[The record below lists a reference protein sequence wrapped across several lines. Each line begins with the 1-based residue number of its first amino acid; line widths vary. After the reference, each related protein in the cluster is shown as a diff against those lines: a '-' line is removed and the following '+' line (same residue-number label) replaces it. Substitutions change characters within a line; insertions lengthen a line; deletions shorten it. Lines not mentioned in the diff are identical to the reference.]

1 MSKVLD
7 LITIGEKSI
16 IVVDEDPSLN
26 VGTLSE
32 IGTIAIHNTGIAG
45 NIWLK
50 TGVSPKDWYSLVGE
64 VKSPEIIELSGLD
77 IANKYIKLK
86 KKPYNDLRVVTE
98 EGLQQI
104 LGMDF
109 RLNVDTIEWDG
120 MQLDGQLEEGEILAI
135 YY

>member
-26 VGTLSE
+26 SGTFSE
-32 IGTIAIHNTGIAG
+32 IGTIAIHNTGIEG

-50 TGVSPKDWYSLVGE
+50 TGNNPQDWYSLVGE
-64 VKSPEIIELSGLD
+64 VKSPEIVTLKKSHIT
-77 IANKYIKLK
+77 NKNIKLK
-86 KKPYNDLRVVTE
+86 KKPYNDLRLVNE